1 MMLNHPHTLEVS
13 IGSRV
18 KACRLKAGWT
28 QAQLAKAS
36 AIPQGLITLY
46 ENDQRVPSA
55 LKLAALARAF
65 EISMDDLVDRDDALP
80 SPESEDRRV
89 HGNSTAAL
97 LQRIATQLDSER
109 QKGLLHHA
117 RLLMT
122 SQEAEQAAKRKTTPK
137 RRKTA
142 A

>member
-1 MMLNHPHTLEVS
+1 MLNHPHTLDVS
-13 IGSRV
+13 IGTRV
-18 KACRLKAGWT
+18 KANRLRAGWT

-55 LKLAALARAF
+55 LKLAALAKAF
-65 EISMDDLVDRDDALP
+65 EISMDNLVDREEIDIP
-80 SPESEDRRV
+80 STESDDRRI

-97 LQRIATQLDSER
+97 LQRIATQLDADH

-117 RLLMT
+117 RLLLT
-122 SQEAEQAAKRKTTPK
+122 TQAAEHTEKTNTK
-137 RRKTA
+137 RRPKA